1 MQLLQRHIR
10 RCTAAQR
17 GGHRRTS
24 KKFDLELKPQGLFLW
39 GVVRL
44 QVSGSSCNFQASGF
58 GYSSSSISRSRSRS
72 SSSSSSISS
81 PRHSSSSS
89 SSSRRELASVRLN
102 LQTSLLSPALNPKP
116 KTVSSCVRRAGAPAQ
131 VAARQVQVLE
141 LGLTVGGFA
150 I

>member
-72 SSSSSSISS
+72 SSSSISS
-81 PRHSSSSS
+81 PRHSSSSSS